1 MQTRWTEH
9 RVAYLRLPLD
19 HAPNWHPEA
28 PHLIPIR
35 LMRPPDQPALR
46 PAQIPV
52 SQRPVILVDQQ
63 GRLQDDVARRHNRH
77 PGRTSNLVARATAP
91 APQGVL
97 AQILGQEPA
106 PYSNPTR
113 SYALPA
119 PTVAPGFQPVWDDG
133 RLNTQHGIRR
143 GPQTQSPSG
152 MTGLSVRYATAPRPQ
167 AVQAQTPRVATRTAP
182 QTTQRTEQLS
192 GHRYVQVGTFATH
205 SQAQSVA
212 QSLRACGLPMR
223 IGVFDQNRQEM
234 RMVLAGPFGSDNQLQ
249 GALGTARGA
258 GFSGAFTRR

>member
-1 MQTRWTEH
+1 LASRSPAPYSNPLDAAPGSTGFTPGANT
-9 RVAYLRLPLD
+9 RVATTCD
-19 HAPNWHPEA
+19 FGGSTGAFA
-28 PHLIPIR
+28 
-35 LMRPPDQPALR
+35 
-46 PAQIPV
+46 
-52 SQRPVILVDQQ
+52 
-63 GRLQDDVARRHNRH
+63 GRCGPQTQS
-77 PGRTSNLVARATAP
+77 PSGRTSNLVARATAP

-97 AQILGQEPA
+97 AQMLGQEPA
-106 PYSNPTR
+106 PYSNRTR

-119 PTVAPGFQPVWDDG
+119 PTVAPGFQAVWDDG
-133 RLNTQHGIRR
+133 RLNTQRGIRR

-152 MTGLSVRYATAPRPQ
+152 MTGSSVRYATAPRPQ

-182 QTTQRTEQLS
+182 QTTQRTEPLS
-192 GHRYVQVGTFATH
+192 GHRYVQVGTFATR

-212 QSLRACGLPMR
+212 QSLRARGLPMR
-223 IGVFDQNRQEM
+223 IGVFNQNGQEM

>member
-1 MQTRWTEH
+1 MNASGRQYVSATTG
-9 RVAYLRLPLD
+9 LPVRCG
-19 HAPNWHPEA
+19 P
-28 PHLIPIR
+28 
-35 LMRPPDQPALR
+35 Q
-46 PAQIPV
+46 
-52 SQRPVILVDQQ
+52 SQRIIS
-63 GRLQDDVARRHNRH
+63 GNGAM
-77 PGRTSNLVARATAP
+77 ARATAP

-133 RLNTQHGIRR
+133 SLNTQRGIRR

-152 MTGLSVRYATAPRPQ
+152 MTGSSVRYAIAPRPQ
-167 AVQAQTPRVATRTAP
+167 AVRAQTPRVATRTAP

-192 GHRYVQVGTFATH
+192 GHRYVQVGTFATR

-212 QSLRACGLPMR
+212 QSLRARGLPMR
-223 IGVFDQNRQEM
+223 IGVFNQNGQEM
-234 RMVLAGPFGSDNQLQ
+234 RMVLAGPFGSDDQLQ

-258 GFSGAFTRR
+258 GFSGAFTSR